1 MEFSFRIAAHMNAS
15 TAPTPHLDATDR
27 RLLDSLQRDASL
39 TNHEL
44 AARAHVSPATCL
56 RRVRRLVELGIIER
70 RVALLS
76 PDKLGAGLT
85 AIVEVSLDQQS
96 AERLA
101 AFEARAVAEPAVQ
114 QCYRTSSG
122 PDFVLVV
129 YVRDMEAYHQLVQR
143 LYTEDANVRNV
154 KTYFSVKR
162 AKFEPAIPVAAPT
175 A

>member
-1 MEFSFRIAAHMNAS
+1 MNVS
-15 TAPTPHLDATDR
+15 TVPTPHLDATDR

-44 AARAHVSPATCL
+44 AARVHVSPATCL